1 MNGIALIIG
10 GAECAM
16 EDYKKASD
24 FCFSFSITPK
34 IFIINDMIAS
44 FPGEVIA
51 VTLHPDKLPNWLIQ
65 RNNNKLPIPSE
76 RWSNRPGKQVT
87 HTTKDWGGS
96 SGLFA
101 PKIAKEKGLK
111 SILCGVPMTVDG
123 MHFVRHQRWSACSA
137 FRKPWLERKAEML
150 PFIRSMSGWTAQEY
164 GQPNSEWIK

>member
-1 MNGIALIIG
+1 MIALIIG

-16 EDYKKASD
+16 DDYKRASD
-24 FCFSFSITPK
+24 LCNSANIATK

-51 VTLHPDKLPNWLIQ
+51 VTLHPDKLPGWLLQ
-65 RNNNKLPIPSE
+65 RQNAKLPIPSE

-111 SILCGVPMTVDG
+111 SILCGVPMLVEG

-137 FRKPWLERKAEML
+137 FRKPWGTHKAEML
-150 PFIRSMSGWTAQEY
+150 PFMRSMSGWTMQEY
-164 GQPNSEWIK
+164 GTPDPEFLR